1 MQVINL
7 NWYYNDYF
15 LSEYQPVQSLI
26 AQYLDDTDA
35 LFNAPIITAGEDLY
49 RSQLSEWLTRLMVSA
64 TGADI
69 AFHNSGGTRADISN
83 SETITLSTLYEVWP
97 FDNIIKTVYLD
108 GEVIN
113 NYKDYFISYT
123 EIPYFEPGILYK
135 VATNDYVFDK
145 TTNPFLDGEQIE
157 NTGIILR
164 DLVEDE
170 LFLQSAIYDEFL
182 LLNEIQT
189 TE

>member
-1 MQVINL
+1 M
-7 NWYYNDYF
+7 
-15 LSEYQPVQSLI
+15 
-26 AQYLDDTDA
+26 
-35 LFNAPIITAGEDLY
+35 
-49 RSQLSEWLTRLMVSA
+49 
-64 TGADI
+64 
-69 AFHNSGGTRADISN
+69 
-83 SETITLSTLYEVWP
+83 
-97 FDNIIKTVYLD
+97 
-108 GEVIN
+108 IN